1 MPSLPRPADNDL
13 LQRPALAAGVFVFSA
28 LAALGL
34 SAVLTLA
41 APAEVHAQ
49 TTPQINPQTTP
60 QNGGRLRALMAQKQ
74 AAAAEA
80 ALPAAVQ
87 RIADVPYGTDP
98 AQRMDVYVPT
108 SPTGS
113 GTGTGTNSPV
123 ASAVRAPVIFMVHG
137 GGWRN
142 GDKAMGRV
150 VQEKVNRWVPK
161 GFVLISINYRMLP
174 DAPVAVQERDVQ
186 AALMAAQQR
195 AGTWGADPSRFIL
208 MGHSAGAH
216 LVALLNAR
224 APQALREGAW
234 PWLGTV
240 ALDGAMMNVPARM
253 RVPHL
258 PLYDDAF
265 GADPAYW
272 VAMSP
277 FHQWTVGAPP
287 MQMVCSTQRPDAPCQ
302 QFTDMARH
310 VRHLGGRAEVLPQ
323 DLDHGEI
330 NAQLGLDSDY
340 TRAVET
346 FMGSLDAEVARR
358 LQCGAAVCY

>member
-1 MPSLPRPADNDL
+1 MSLRHL
-13 LQRPALAAGVFVFSA
+13 FTITA
-28 LAALGL
+28 LAALTL
-34 SAVLTLA
+34 TTASVQAQASA
-41 APAEVHAQ
+41 
-49 TTPQINPQTTP
+49 
-60 QNGGRLRALMAQKQ
+60 QNGGRLRAFMAQKQ
-74 AAAAEA
+74 ATAAEA
-80 ALPAAVQ
+80 ALPAGVQ
-87 RIADVPYGTDP
+87 RIADVPYGSDP
-98 AQRMDVYVPT
+98 RQRMDVYVPT
-108 SPTGS
+108 GLA
-113 GTGTGTNSPV
+113 

-137 GGWRN
+137 GGWRH

-150 VQEKVNRWVPK
+150 VQEKVARWVPL
-161 GFVLISINYRMLP
+161 GFVLISVNYRLLP
-174 DAPVAVQERDVQ
+174 DTPVAEQERDVQ

-195 AGTWGADPSRFIL
+195 APQWGADPGRFIL

-253 RVPHL
+253 RAPHL
-258 PLYDDAF
+258 PLFDDAF

-277 FHQWTVGAPP
+277 WHQWTAGAPP
-287 MQMVCSTQRPDAPCQ
+287 MQMVCSTQRADDPCQ
-302 QFTDMARH
+302 QSGAMARH
-310 VRHLGGRAEVLPQ
+310 VRTRGGRAEVLPQ

-330 NAQLGLDSDY
+330 NAQLGLESDY

-346 FMGSLDAEVARR
+346 FMASLDGVVARLLGR
-358 LQCGAAVCY
+358 

>member
-1 MPSLPRPADNDL
+1 MSLRQL
-13 LQRPALAAGVFVFSA
+13 LTVTV
-28 LAALGL
+28 LAALTL
-34 SAVLTLA
+34 TTASAQ
-41 APAEVHAQ
+41 AQ
-49 TTPQINPQTTP
+49 TTPQTNP
-60 QNGGRLRALMAQKQ
+60 QNGGRLRALIAQKQ
-74 AAAAEA
+74 SATAEA
-80 ALPAAVQ
+80 ALPVGVQ
-87 RIADVPYGTDP
+87 RIADVPYGADP

-108 SPTGS
+108 SPATGS
-113 GTGTGTNSPV
+113 PA

-137 GGWRN
+137 GAWRH

-161 GFVLISINYRMLP
+161 GFILISTNYRMLP
-174 DAPVAVQERDVQ
+174 DAPVAVQVRDVQ

-195 AGTWGADPSRFIL
+195 AGTWGGDPNRFIL

-216 LVALLNAR
+216 LVSLLNSR

-240 ALDGAMMNVPARM
+240 SLDSAMMNVPARM
-253 RVPHL
+253 RAPHL

-287 MQMVCSTQRPDAPCQ
+287 LQMVCSTQRADDPCQ
-302 QFTDMARH
+302 QADSMARH
-310 VRHLGGRAEVLPQ
+310 VRQHGGRAEVLPQ

-330 NAQLGLDSDY
+330 NAQLGLDTAY

-346 FMGSLDAEVARR
+346 FLGSLDAEVARR
-358 LQCGAAVCY
+358 LQ

>member
-1 MPSLPRPADNDL
+1 MSLRRTL
-13 LQRPALAAGVFVFSA
+13 TLTT
-28 LAALGL
+28 LAAL
-34 SAVLTLA
+34 TLA
-41 APAEVHAQ
+41 TASVQAQ
-49 TTPQINPQTTP
+49 TTAH
-60 QNGGRLRALMAQKQ
+60 NGGRLRALIAQKQ
-74 AAAAEA
+74 AAAAPA
-80 ALPAAVQ
+80 ALSAGVQ

-108 SPTGS
+108 SPT
-113 GTGTGTNSPV
+113 TGTNSLV

-137 GGWRN
+137 GGWRH

-161 GFVLISINYRMLP
+161 GFILISINYRMLP

-195 AGTWGADPSRFIL
+195 AGTWGGDPNRFIL

-240 ALDGAMMNVPARM
+240 SLDSAMMNVPARM
-253 RVPHL
+253 RAPHL

-265 GADPAYW
+265 GTDPAYW

-277 FHQWTVGAPP
+277 FHQWTAGAPP
-287 MQMVCSTQRPDAPCQ
+287 MQMVCSAQRADDPCQ
-302 QFTDMARH
+302 QSDAMARH
-310 VRHLGGRAEVLPQ
+310 VRNQGGRAEVLPQ

-330 NAQLGLDSDY
+330 NAQLGLESDY
-340 TRAVET
+340 TQAVEV

-358 LQCGAAVCY
+358 LQ

>member
-1 MPSLPRPADNDL
+1 MSLRRIL
-13 LQRPALAAGVFVFSA
+13 TLTT
-28 LAALGL
+28 LAAL
-34 SAVLTLA
+34 TLA
-41 APAEVHAQ
+41 TASAQAQ
-49 TTPQINPQTTP
+49 TTAH
-60 QNGGRLRALMAQKQ
+60 NGGRLRALIAQKQ
-74 AAAAEA
+74 AAAAPA
-80 ALPAAVQ
+80 ALSAGVQ

-108 SPTGS
+108 SPT
-113 GTGTGTNSPV
+113 TGNSLV

-137 GGWRN
+137 GGWRH

-161 GFVLISINYRMLP
+161 GFILISINYRMLP

-195 AGTWGADPSRFIL
+195 AGTWGGDPSRFIL

-240 ALDGAMMNVPARM
+240 SLDSAMMNVPARM
-253 RVPHL
+253 LAPHL

-265 GADPAYW
+265 GTDPAYW

-277 FHQWTVGAPP
+277 FHQWTAGAPP
-287 MQMVCSTQRPDAPCQ
+287 MQMVCSAQRADDPCQ
-302 QFTDMARH
+302 QSDAMARH
-310 VRHLGGRAEVLPQ
+310 VRNQGGRAEVLPQ

-340 TRAVET
+340 TRAVEV

-358 LQCGAAVCY
+358 LQ

>member
-1 MPSLPRPADNDL
+1 MSLRRTL
-13 LQRPALAAGVFVFSA
+13 TLTT
-28 LAALGL
+28 LAAL
-34 SAVLTLA
+34 TLA
-41 APAEVHAQ
+41 TASVQAQ
-49 TTPQINPQTTP
+49 TTAH
-60 QNGGRLRALMAQKQ
+60 NGGRLRALIAQKQ
-74 AAAAEA
+74 AAAAPAVLA
-80 ALPAAVQ
+80 AGVQ
-87 RIADVPYGTDP
+87 RIADVPYGADP

-108 SPTGS
+108 SPT
-113 GTGTGTNSPV
+113 TGTNSLV

-137 GGWRN
+137 GGWRH

-161 GFVLISINYRMLP
+161 GFILISINYRMLP

-195 AGTWGADPSRFIL
+195 AGTWGGDPSRFIL

-240 ALDGAMMNVPARM
+240 SLDSAMMNVPARM
-253 RVPHL
+253 RAPHL

-265 GADPAYW
+265 GSDPAYW
-272 VAMSP
+272 LALSP
-277 FHQWTVGAPP
+277 FHQWTAGAPP
-287 MQMVCSTQRPDAPCQ
+287 MQMVCSTQRADDPCQ
-302 QFTDMARH
+302 QSDAMARH
-310 VRHLGGRAEVLPQ
+310 VRNQGGRAEVLPQ
-323 DLDHGEI
+323 DLTHGEI
-330 NAQLGLDSDY
+330 NAQLGLESDY
-340 TRAVET
+340 TQAVEV

-358 LQCGAAVCY
+358 LQ

>member
-1 MPSLPRPADNDL
+1 MSLRRTL
-13 LQRPALAAGVFVFSA
+13 TLTT
-28 LAALGL
+28 LAAL
-34 SAVLTLA
+34 TLA
-41 APAEVHAQ
+41 TASVQAQ
-49 TTPQINPQTTP
+49 TTAH
-60 QNGGRLRALMAQKQ
+60 NGGRLRALIAQKQ
-74 AAAAEA
+74 AAAAPAVLA
-80 ALPAAVQ
+80 AGVQ

-108 SPTGS
+108 SPT
-113 GTGTGTNSPV
+113 TGTNSLV

-137 GGWRN
+137 GGWRH

-161 GFVLISINYRMLP
+161 GFILISINYRMLP

-195 AGTWGADPSRFIL
+195 AGTWGGDPSRFIL

-216 LVALLNAR
+216 LVALLNAS

-240 ALDGAMMNVPARM
+240 SLDSAMMNVPARM
-253 RVPHL
+253 RAPHL

-265 GADPAYW
+265 GTDPAYW

-277 FHQWTVGAPP
+277 FHQWTAGAPP
-287 MQMVCSTQRPDAPCQ
+287 MQMVCSTQRADDPCQ
-302 QFTDMARH
+302 QSDAMARH
-310 VRHLGGRAEVLPQ
+310 VRNQGGRAEVLPQ

-340 TRAVET
+340 TRAVEA

-358 LQCGAAVCY
+358 LQ

>member
-1 MPSLPRPADNDL
+1 MSLRRTL
-13 LQRPALAAGVFVFSA
+13 TLTT
-28 LAALGL
+28 LAAL
-34 SAVLTLA
+34 TLA
-41 APAEVHAQ
+41 TASVQAQ
-49 TTPQINPQTTP
+49 TTAH
-60 QNGGRLRALMAQKQ
+60 NGGRLRALIAQKQ
-74 AAAAEA
+74 AAAAPAVLA
-80 ALPAAVQ
+80 AGVQ

-108 SPTGS
+108 SPT
-113 GTGTGTNSPV
+113 TGTNSLV

-137 GGWRN
+137 GGWRH

-161 GFVLISINYRMLP
+161 GFILISINYRMLP

-186 AALMAAQQR
+186 AALMAAQHR
-195 AGTWGADPSRFIL
+195 AGTWGGDPSRFIL

-240 ALDGAMMNVPARM
+240 SLDSAMMNVPARM
-253 RVPHL
+253 RAPHL

-265 GADPAYW
+265 GTDPAYW

-277 FHQWTVGAPP
+277 FHQWTAGAPP
-287 MQMVCSTQRPDAPCQ
+287 MQMVCSAQRADDPCQ
-302 QFTDMARH
+302 QSDAMARH
-310 VRHLGGRAEVLPQ
+310 VRNQGGRAEVLPQ

-340 TRAVET
+340 TRAVEA

-358 LQCGAAVCY
+358 LQ

>member
-1 MPSLPRPADNDL
+1 MSLRRTL
-13 LQRPALAAGVFVFSA
+13 TLTT
-28 LAALGL
+28 LAAL
-34 SAVLTLA
+34 TLA
-41 APAEVHAQ
+41 TASAQAQ
-49 TTPQINPQTTP
+49 TTAH
-60 QNGGRLRALMAQKQ
+60 NGGRLRALIAQKQ
-74 AAAAEA
+74 AAAAPA
-80 ALPAAVQ
+80 ALSAGVQ

-108 SPTGS
+108 SPT
-113 GTGTGTNSPV
+113 TGTNSLV

-137 GGWRN
+137 GGWRH

-161 GFVLISINYRMLP
+161 GFILISINYRMLP

-195 AGTWGADPSRFIL
+195 AGTWGGDPNRFIL

-240 ALDGAMMNVPARM
+240 SLDSAMMNVPARM
-253 RVPHL
+253 RAPHL

-265 GADPAYW
+265 GTDPAYW

-277 FHQWTVGAPP
+277 FHQWTAGAPP
-287 MQMVCSTQRPDAPCQ
+287 MQMVCSTQRADDPCQ
-302 QFTDMARH
+302 QSDAMARH
-310 VRHLGGRAEVLPQ
+310 VRNQGGRAEVLPQ

-340 TRAVET
+340 TRAVEA

-358 LQCGAAVCY
+358 LQ

>member
-1 MPSLPRPADNDL
+1 MSLRRIL
-13 LQRPALAAGVFVFSA
+13 TFTT
-28 LAALGL
+28 LAAL
-34 SAVLTLA
+34 TLA
-41 APAEVHAQ
+41 TASVQAQ
-49 TTPQINPQTTP
+49 TTAH
-60 QNGGRLRALMAQKQ
+60 NGGRLRALIAQKQ
-74 AAAAEA
+74 AAAASA
-80 ALPAAVQ
+80 ALSAGVQ

-108 SPTGS
+108 SPT
-113 GTGTGTNSPV
+113 TGTNSLV

-137 GGWRN
+137 GGWRH

-161 GFVLISINYRMLP
+161 GFILISINYRMLP

-195 AGTWGADPSRFIL
+195 AGTWGGDPSRFIL

-224 APQALREGAW
+224 APQALRDGAW
-234 PWLGTV
+234 PWLGAV
-240 ALDGAMMNVPARM
+240 SLDSAMMNVPARM
-253 RVPHL
+253 RAPHL

-265 GADPAYW
+265 GTDPAYW

-287 MQMVCSTQRPDAPCQ
+287 MQMVCSAQRADDPCQ
-302 QFTDMARH
+302 QSDAMARH
-310 VRHLGGRAEVLPQ
+310 VRNQGGRAEVLPQ

-340 TRAVET
+340 TRAVEA

-358 LQCGAAVCY
+358 LQ

>member
-1 MPSLPRPADNDL
+1 MSLRRTL
-13 LQRPALAAGVFVFSA
+13 TLTT
-28 LAALGL
+28 LAAL
-34 SAVLTLA
+34 TLA
-41 APAEVHAQ
+41 TASVQAQ
-49 TTPQINPQTTP
+49 TTAH
-60 QNGGRLRALMAQKQ
+60 NGGRLRALIAQKQ
-74 AAAAEA
+74 AAAAPAVLA
-80 ALPAAVQ
+80 AGVQ
-87 RIADVPYGTDP
+87 RIADVPYGADP

-108 SPTGS
+108 SPT
-113 GTGTGTNSPV
+113 TGTNSLV

-137 GGWRN
+137 GGWRH

-161 GFVLISINYRMLP
+161 GFIFISINYRMLP
-174 DAPVAVQERDVQ
+174 DAHVAVQERDVQ

-195 AGTWGADPSRFIL
+195 AGTWGGDPSRFIL

-240 ALDGAMMNVPARM
+240 SLDSAMMNVPARM
-253 RVPHL
+253 RAPHL

-265 GADPAYW
+265 GTDPAYW

-277 FHQWTVGAPP
+277 FHQWTAGAPP
-287 MQMVCSTQRPDAPCQ
+287 MQMVCSTQRADDPCQ
-302 QFTDMARH
+302 QSDAMARH
-310 VRHLGGRAEVLPQ
+310 VRNQGGRAEVLPQ

-340 TRAVET
+340 TRAVEA

-358 LQCGAAVCY
+358 LQ

>member
-1 MPSLPRPADNDL
+1 MSLRHL
-13 LQRPALAAGVFVFSA
+13 FTVTA
-28 LAALGL
+28 LAAL
-34 SAVLTLA
+34 TLA
-41 APAEVHAQ
+41 TASAQAQ
-49 TTPQINPQTTP
+49 TTPQTNL
-60 QNGGRLRALMAQKQ
+60 QNGGRLRALIAQKQ
-74 AAAAEA
+74 AAATEA
-80 ALPAAVQ
+80 ALPAGVQ
-87 RIADVPYGTDP
+87 RIADVPYGADP

-108 SPTGS
+108 SPS
-113 GTGTGTNSPV
+113 TGTNSLV

-161 GFVLISINYRMLP
+161 GFIFISINYRMLP
-174 DAPVAVQERDVQ
+174 DAPVAVQQRDVQ
-186 AALMAAQQR
+186 AALMVAQQR

-224 APQALREGAW
+224 SPQALREGAW
-234 PWLGTV
+234 PWLGAV

-287 MQMVCSTQRPDAPCQ
+287 MQMVCSTQRPDDPCQ

-340 TRAVET
+340 TRAVEA

-358 LQCGAAVCY
+358 LQ

>member
-1 MPSLPRPADNDL
+1 MSLRRTL
-13 LQRPALAAGVFVFSA
+13 TLTT
-28 LAALGL
+28 LAAL
-34 SAVLTLA
+34 TLA
-41 APAEVHAQ
+41 TASVQAQ
-49 TTPQINPQTTP
+49 TTAH
-60 QNGGRLRALMAQKQ
+60 NGGRLRALVAQKQ
-74 AAAAEA
+74 AAAAPA
-80 ALPAAVQ
+80 ALSAGVQ
-87 RIADVPYGTDP
+87 RIADVPYGADP

-108 SPTGS
+108 SPT
-113 GTGTGTNSPV
+113 TGTNSLV

-137 GGWRN
+137 GGWRH
-142 GDKAMGRV
+142 GDKAIGRV

-161 GFVLISINYRMLP
+161 GFILISINYRMLP

-195 AGTWGADPSRFIL
+195 AGTWGGDPSRFIL

-216 LVALLNAR
+216 LVALLNAS

-240 ALDGAMMNVPARM
+240 SLDSAMMNVPARM
-253 RVPHL
+253 RAPHL

-265 GADPAYW
+265 GTDPAYW

-277 FHQWTVGAPP
+277 FHQWTAGAPP
-287 MQMVCSTQRPDAPCQ
+287 MQMVCSTQRADDPCQ
-302 QFTDMARH
+302 QSDAMARH
-310 VRHLGGRAEVLPQ
+310 VRNQGGRAEVLPQ

-340 TRAVET
+340 TRAVEA

-358 LQCGAAVCY
+358 LQ

>member
-1 MPSLPRPADNDL
+1 MSLRRTL
-13 LQRPALAAGVFVFSA
+13 TLTT
-28 LAALGL
+28 LAAL
-34 SAVLTLA
+34 TLA
-41 APAEVHAQ
+41 TASAQAQ
-49 TTPQINPQTTP
+49 TTAH
-60 QNGGRLRALMAQKQ
+60 NGGRLRALIAQKQ
-74 AAAAEA
+74 AAAAPA
-80 ALPAAVQ
+80 ALSAGVQ

-108 SPTGS
+108 SPT
-113 GTGTGTNSPV
+113 TGTNSLV

-137 GGWRN
+137 GGWRH

-161 GFVLISINYRMLP
+161 GFILISINYRMLP

-195 AGTWGADPSRFIL
+195 AGTWGGDPSRFIL

-240 ALDGAMMNVPARM
+240 SLDSAMMNVPARM
-253 RVPHL
+253 RAPHL

-265 GADPAYW
+265 GTDPAYW

-287 MQMVCSTQRPDAPCQ
+287 LQMVCSTQRADDPCQ
-302 QFTDMARH
+302 QSDAMARH
-310 VRHLGGRAEVLPQ
+310 VRNQGGRAEVLPQ

-340 TRAVET
+340 TRAVEA

-358 LQCGAAVCY
+358 LQ

>member
-1 MPSLPRPADNDL
+1 MSLRHL
-13 LQRPALAAGVFVFSA
+13 LTVTSLAA
-28 LAALGL
+28 
-34 SAVLTLA
+34 LTLA
-41 APAEVHAQ
+41 ATSVQAQ
-49 TTPQINPQTTP
+49 TTPH
-60 QNGGRLRALMAQKQ
+60 NGGRLRALIAQRQ
-74 AAAAEA
+74 AATAEA
-80 ALPAAVQ
+80 ALPAGVL
-87 RIADVPYGTDP
+87 RIADVPYGADP

-108 SPTGS
+108 SPT
-113 GTGTGTNSPV
+113 TGTSSLI

-137 GGWRN
+137 GGWRY

-150 VQEKVNRWVPK
+150 VQEKVSRWVPK
-161 GFVLISINYRMLP
+161 GFVFISINYRMLP
-174 DAPVAVQERDVQ
+174 DTPVAVQERDVQ

-195 AGTWGADPSRFIL
+195 VSTWGGDPSRFIL

-240 ALDGAMMNVPARM
+240 SLDSAVMNVPAYM
-253 RVPHL
+253 RGPHM

-265 GADPAYW
+265 GTDPAYW
-272 VAMSP
+272 VALSP
-277 FHQWTVGAPP
+277 FHQWTPGAPA
-287 MQMVCSTQRPDAPCQ
+287 MQMVCSTERADQPCTQADA
-302 QFTDMARH
+302 MARH
-310 VRHLGGRAEVLPQ
+310 VRNQGGRAEVLPQ
-323 DLDHGEI
+323 DLSHGEI

-358 LQCGAAVCY
+358 LQ

>member
-1 MPSLPRPADNDL
+1 MSLRRTL
-13 LQRPALAAGVFVFSA
+13 TLTT
-28 LAALGL
+28 LAAL
-34 SAVLTLA
+34 TLA
-41 APAEVHAQ
+41 TASVQAQ
-49 TTPQINPQTTP
+49 TTAH
-60 QNGGRLRALMAQKQ
+60 NGGRLRALIAQKQ
-74 AAAAEA
+74 AAAAPA
-80 ALPAAVQ
+80 ALSAGVQ

-108 SPTGS
+108 SPT
-113 GTGTGTNSPV
+113 TGTNSLV

-137 GGWRN
+137 GGWRH

-161 GFVLISINYRMLP
+161 GFILISINYRMLP

-195 AGTWGADPSRFIL
+195 AGTWGGDPSRFIL

-240 ALDGAMMNVPARM
+240 SLDSAMMNVPARM
-253 RVPHL
+253 RAPHL

-265 GADPAYW
+265 GTDPAYW

-277 FHQWTVGAPP
+277 FHQWTAGAPP
-287 MQMVCSTQRPDAPCQ
+287 MQMVCSAQRADDPCQ
-302 QFTDMARH
+302 QSDAMARH
-310 VRHLGGRAEVLPQ
+310 VRNQGGRAEVLPQ
-323 DLDHGEI
+323 DLSHGEI
-330 NAQLGLDSDY
+330 NAQLGLESPY
-340 TRAVET
+340 TRAVEA

-358 LQCGAAVCY
+358 LP

>member
-1 MPSLPRPADNDL
+1 MPTAHRTLSLVAAL
-13 LQRPALAAGVFVFSA
+13 ALAATACAQAQPSD
-28 LAALGL
+28 
-34 SAVLTLA
+34 
-41 APAEVHAQ
+41 APQ
-49 TTPQINPQTTP
+49 
-60 QNGGRLRALMAQKQ
+60 GGRLRALIAQKQ
-74 AAAAEA
+74 AQAQAAT
-80 ALPAAVQ
+80 LPTGVQ

-108 SPTGS
+108 SPT
-113 GTGTGTNSPV
+113 TGTNSLL

-137 GGWRN
+137 GGWRH

-161 GFVLISINYRMLP
+161 GFILISINYRMLP

-195 AGTWGADPSRFIL
+195 ATTWGGDPGRFIL

-240 ALDGAMMNVPARM
+240 VLDSAVMNVPAYM
-253 RVPHL
+253 RAPHM

-272 VAMSP
+272 RLLSP
-277 FHQWTVGAPP
+277 LHQWTAGAPP
-287 MQMVCSTQRPDAPCQ
+287 VQMVCSTERADQPCHQ
-302 QFTDMARH
+302 AEALARH
-310 VRHLGGRAEVLPQ
+310 VHSLGGRAEVLPQ
-323 DLDHGEI
+323 DLSHGEI
-330 NAQLGLDSDY
+330 NAQLGLESPY
-340 TRAVET
+340 TRAVEA

-358 LQCGAAVCY
+358 LP

>member
-1 MPSLPRPADNDL
+1 MSLRRTL
-13 LQRPALAAGVFVFSA
+13 TLTT
-28 LAALGL
+28 LAAL
-34 SAVLTLA
+34 TLA
-41 APAEVHAQ
+41 TASVQAQ
-49 TTPQINPQTTP
+49 TTAH
-60 QNGGRLRALMAQKQ
+60 NGGRLRALIAQKQ
-74 AAAAEA
+74 AAAAPAVLA
-80 ALPAAVQ
+80 AGVQ

-108 SPTGS
+108 SPT
-113 GTGTGTNSPV
+113 TGTNSLV

-137 GGWRN
+137 GGWRH

-161 GFVLISINYRMLP
+161 GFILISINYRMLP

-195 AGTWGADPSRFIL
+195 AGTWGGDPSRFIL

-240 ALDGAMMNVPARM
+240 SLDSAMMNVPARM
-253 RVPHL
+253 RAPHL

-265 GADPAYW
+265 GTDPAYW

-277 FHQWTVGAPP
+277 FHQWTAGAPP
-287 MQMVCSTQRPDAPCQ
+287 MQMVCSAQRADDPCQ
-302 QFTDMARH
+302 QSDAMARH
-310 VRHLGGRAEVLPQ
+310 VRNQGGRAEVLPQ

-330 NAQLGLDSDY
+330 NAQLGLDSNY
-340 TRAVET
+340 TRAVEA

-358 LQCGAAVCY
+358 LQ

>member
-1 MPSLPRPADNDL
+1 MSLRRIL
-13 LQRPALAAGVFVFSA
+13 TFTT
-28 LAALGL
+28 LAAL
-34 SAVLTLA
+34 TLA
-41 APAEVHAQ
+41 TASVQAQ
-49 TTPQINPQTTP
+49 TTAH
-60 QNGGRLRALMAQKQ
+60 NGGRLRALIAQKQ
-74 AAAAEA
+74 AAAAPAVLA
-80 ALPAAVQ
+80 AGVQ
-87 RIADVPYGTDP
+87 RIADVPYGADP

-108 SPTGS
+108 SPT
-113 GTGTGTNSPV
+113 TGTNSLV

-137 GGWRN
+137 GGWRH

-161 GFVLISINYRMLP
+161 GFILISINYRMLP

-195 AGTWGADPSRFIL
+195 AGTWGGDPSRFIL

-240 ALDGAMMNVPARM
+240 SLDSAMMNVPARM
-253 RVPHL
+253 RAPHL

-265 GADPAYW
+265 GTDPAYW

-277 FHQWTVGAPP
+277 FHQWTAGAPP
-287 MQMVCSTQRPDAPCQ
+287 MQMVCSAQRADDPCQ
-302 QFTDMARH
+302 QSDAMARH
-310 VRHLGGRAEVLPQ
+310 VRNQGGRAEVLPQ

-340 TRAVET
+340 TRAVEA

-358 LQCGAAVCY
+358 LQ

>member
-1 MPSLPRPADNDL
+1 MSLRRTL
-13 LQRPALAAGVFVFSA
+13 TLTT
-28 LAALGL
+28 LAAL
-34 SAVLTLA
+34 TLA
-41 APAEVHAQ
+41 TASVQAQ
-49 TTPQINPQTTP
+49 TTAH
-60 QNGGRLRALMAQKQ
+60 NGGRLRALIAQKQ
-74 AAAAEA
+74 AAAAPAVLA
-80 ALPAAVQ
+80 AGVQ
-87 RIADVPYGTDP
+87 RIADVPYGADP

-108 SPTGS
+108 SPT
-113 GTGTGTNSPV
+113 TGTNSLV

-137 GGWRN
+137 GGWRH

-161 GFVLISINYRMLP
+161 GFIFISINYRMLP

-195 AGTWGADPSRFIL
+195 AGTWGGDPSRFIL

-240 ALDGAMMNVPARM
+240 SLDSAMMNVPARM
-253 RVPHL
+253 RAPHL

-265 GADPAYW
+265 GTDPAYW

-277 FHQWTVGAPP
+277 FHQWTAGAPP
-287 MQMVCSTQRPDAPCQ
+287 MQMVCSTQRADDPCQ
-302 QFTDMARH
+302 QSDAMARH
-310 VRHLGGRAEVLPQ
+310 VRNQGGRAEVLPQ

-340 TRAVET
+340 TRAVEA

-358 LQCGAAVCY
+358 LQ

>member
-1 MPSLPRPADNDL
+1 MSLRQL
-13 LQRPALAAGVFVFSA
+13 FTVTA
-28 LAALGL
+28 LAAL
-34 SAVLTLA
+34 TLA
-41 APAEVHAQ
+41 TASAHA
-49 TTPQINPQTTP
+49 QTTP
-60 QNGGRLRALMAQKQ
+60 QNGGRLRALIAQKQ
-74 AAAAEA
+74 AAATEA
-80 ALPAAVQ
+80 ALPAGVQ
-87 RIADVPYGTDP
+87 RIADVPYGVDP

-108 SPTGS
+108 NPT
-113 GTGTGTNSPV
+113 TGTNSLE

-137 GGWRN
+137 GGWRH

-161 GFVLISINYRMLP
+161 GFILISINYRLLP
-174 DAPVAVQERDVQ
+174 DAPVAVQQRDVQ

-195 AGTWGADPSRFIL
+195 AGTWGGDPNRFIL

-224 APQALREGAW
+224 APQVLREGAW

-287 MQMVCSTQRPDAPCQ
+287 MQMVCSTQRPDDPCQ

-358 LQCGAAVCY
+358 LQ